1 MKSWIL
7 PFAVLSAA
15 LLLTSC
21 STPQDIAASTA
32 TVPSSTTTAA
42 TSTEVVSALTD
53 GISYDFIPHH
63 SNEEL
68 AESAD
73 VVASGSVVKI
83 QSGPTYGRFDDDFSD
98 MDTVVVTIKPLKVAK
113 GDVSVDDELN
123 LVLYASAYSD
133 LDAWN
138 KAFPEGTGVAVYLTK
153 MSSERPTAPEES
165 GIDAKGLEAFE
176 GIDLYATGPQG
187 FAVQTEGNT
196 IYWPWTDV
204 TREGSIE
211 EALPGGSAVGV
222 LSEEEAARVDVED

>member
-1 MKSWIL
+1 MKAWIL
-7 PFAVLSAA
+7 PVAALSTA

-21 STPQDIAASTA
+21 STPQGIAASTA
-32 TVPSSTTTAA
+32 AAPASTTTSA
-42 TSTEVVSALTD
+42 TNAEIVNALTD
-53 GISYDFIPHH
+53 GISYDFIPHD

-68 AESAD
+68 AETAD

-98 MDTVVVTIKPLKVAK
+98 MATVVVTIKPLKVAK
-113 GDVSVDDELN
+113 GDVSEGDELN

-133 LDAWN
+133 LDAWS

-153 MSSERPTAPEES
+153 MSSERPTTPEES
-165 GIDAKGLEAFE
+165 GIDAKGLEAFA

-211 EALPGGSAVGV
+211 EALPGGPAVGV
-222 LSEEEAARVDVED
+222 LSDEEAARVDGED

>member
-1 MKSWIL
+1 MKARIL
-7 PFAVLSAA
+7 PIAALSAA

-32 TVPSSTTTAA
+32 AAPASTTTSA
-42 TSTEVVSALTD
+42 TNAEIVNALTD
-53 GISYDFIPHH
+53 GVNYDFIPHA

-68 AESAD
+68 AETAD

-98 MDTVVVTIKPLKVAK
+98 MATGVVTIKPRKVAK

-123 LVLYASAYSD
+123 LVLYASAHSD
-133 LDAWN
+133 LDAWS

-153 MSSERPTAPEES
+153 MSSGRPTTLEES

-211 EALPGGSAVGV
+211 EALPGGPAVGV
-222 LSEEEAARVDVED
+222 LSDEEAARVDVED